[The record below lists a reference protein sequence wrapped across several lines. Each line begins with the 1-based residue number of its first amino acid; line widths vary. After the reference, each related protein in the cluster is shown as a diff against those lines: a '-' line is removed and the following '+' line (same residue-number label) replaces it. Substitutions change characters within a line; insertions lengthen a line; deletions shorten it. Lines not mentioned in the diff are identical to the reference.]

1 MAKSY
6 EEVGEW
12 EQSIQAYQKF
22 IGSIDV
28 DVTGDSRALRDAAEK
43 VNFYNS
49 TDKNWLLPDLN
60 DLVAAVRDAIATKNI
75 SRLRRYQA
83 QVNFFQEPWDQTSM
97 ISDETVN
104 YNIINYLLTSNV
116 TIDSQLDVSANGSE
130 ATLKTTGWN
139 FRPSTWY
146 LYFRQVDFPA
156 NPEINRQWEW
166 AGIYFGEKL

>member
-1 MAKSY
+1 M
-6 EEVGEW
+6 GEW
-12 EQSIQAYQKF
+12 EQSIQAYQRF
-22 IGSIDV
+22 IGSVDV

-49 TDKNWLLPDLN
+49 ADKNWLLPDLN
-60 DLVAAVRDAIATKNI
+60 DLVAAVRGAISTKNI
-75 SRLRRYQA
+75 ARLRRYQA
-83 QVNFFQEPWDQTSM
+83 QVNFFQEPWDQTQL

-116 TIDSQLDVSANGSE
+116 TVDSQLDISANGRE
-130 ATLKTTGWN
+130 ATLRTTGWN

-146 LYFRQVDFPA
+146 LYFRQVDFPT
-156 NPEINRQWEW
+156 NPDVNMQWEW